1 MTFSAS
7 HSPGGSTAARHSDV
21 IGQGLTAREPRA
33 TSVLSTIADAHVPTP
48 PASEPVPPVAS
59 PDVFRQLG
67 EMARQLHD
75 TMSRLS
81 VLPRLGE
88 LTGDLPDARSRLT
101 YIASKTGEA
110 AEQVLNL
117 VDVAK
122 LEKAAIAESTRT
134 MARAIVAD
142 PVRVVAGGQLID
154 FVRDIEAATGRLDA
168 HLTSIMLAQDFH
180 DLTGQVVNKVVALA
194 AEMETQLLQLLIQT
208 EPSGQAAQVAT
219 FDRDQLDGPVVS
231 HEGRTDVVASQEQ
244 VDDLL
249 ASMGF

>member
-1 MTFSAS
+1 MTSIAFASA
-7 HSPGGSTAARHSDV
+7 PV
-21 IGQGLTAREPRA
+21 
-33 TSVLSTIADAHVPTP
+33 
-48 PASEPVPPVAS
+48 ASPVAS

-101 YIASKTGEA
+101 YIARKTGEA

-122 LEKAAIAESTRT
+122 LEKATIVEQTRS
-134 MARAIVAD
+134 MARAIVDD
-142 PVRVVAGGQLID
+142 PVSVVSGGQLIH
-154 FVRDIEAATGRLDA
+154 FVRDIDAATGRLDA

-180 DLTGQVVNKVVALA
+180 DLTGQVVAKVVGLA
-194 AEMETQLLQLLIQT
+194 AEMEAQLLQLLIQT
-208 EPSGQAAQVAT
+208 EPSGHVAKV
-219 FDRDQLDGPVVS
+219 DRDQLDGPVVDPES
-231 HEGRTDVVASQEQ
+231 RSDVVASQEQ